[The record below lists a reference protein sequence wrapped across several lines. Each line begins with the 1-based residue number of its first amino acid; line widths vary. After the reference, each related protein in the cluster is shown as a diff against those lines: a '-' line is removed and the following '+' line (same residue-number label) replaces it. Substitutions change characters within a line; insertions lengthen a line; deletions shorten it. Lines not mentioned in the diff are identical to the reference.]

1 MMKNSNDKE
10 EKIKTINSKTRLEK
24 GFVDINVRTTNVSFK
39 S

>member
-10 EKIKTINSKTRLEK
+10 EKIKTLNRKTRMEE
-24 GFVDINVRTTNVSFK
+24 GFVDINVRKTNVSFK